1 MNIVI
6 SDFDKAVFK
15 TLPDFDRNPKLWE
28 TFLDKQLGFL
38 KKVSED
44 TYVCPSI
51 SIHVIIPLASILMEQ
66 ERRRFLKQWASWI
79 FPVNEGDENK
89 IECLA
94 LLYRLKTTKF
104 GFIYKPGKENE
115 KPFLIKRFISQW
127 EVMMDLTMA
136 FEVDGAF
143 LKFPFPLSD
152 EVKEKIEGLIEE
164 DRNLEEVFKKMKESD
179 GKFPFN
185 FPNIPMSE

>member
-6 SDFDKAVFK
+6 TDFGGASFK
-15 TLPDFDRNPKLWE
+15 TLPDFDNNPKLWE
-28 TFLDKQLGFL
+28 AFLEKQLGFL

-44 TYVCPSI
+44 TYICPGI
-51 SIHVIIPLASILMEQ
+51 SIHVIIPIASVLMEQ
-66 ERRRFLKQWASWI
+66 ERRRFLKMWATWI
-79 FPVNEGDENK
+79 FPVTEGDENK

-115 KPFLIKRFISQW
+115 KPYLIKRFISQW

-143 LKFPFPLSD
+143 LKFPFPLEQSVID
-152 EVKEKIEGLIEE
+152 KIEGLIEE
-164 DRNLEEVFKKMKESD
+164 DRNLEEAFRQMKESD

-185 FPNIPMSE
+185 IPVPE